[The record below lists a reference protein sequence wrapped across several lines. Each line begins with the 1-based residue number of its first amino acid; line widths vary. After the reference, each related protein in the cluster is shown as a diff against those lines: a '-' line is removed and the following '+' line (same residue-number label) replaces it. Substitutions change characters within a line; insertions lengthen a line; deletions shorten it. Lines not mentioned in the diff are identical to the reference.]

1 MLGRKRFD
9 KNMPSPTNIPVE
21 DAQPPSEATPD
32 EQLVHEEKALV
43 GGERRGYDLV
53 KTGIEGLDERIGGLL
68 RGRSYLVTGETGTG
82 KTLFSLTFLIQ
93 GIRMGEPGIYVLVDE
108 DYDDFVRGA
117 NDFGWDVESLI
128 SQGMLNVLTLM
139 PDFVERLKNK
149 PANTV
154 VDSIVYGILE
164 ETRKIDAKRLVID
177 PIAPLMVNEGDV
189 AWTREYI
196 KNLIINLEKRIGT
209 TNIIVSEIPTGSTAL
224 SRFGVEEFL
233 AAGVFVLGLERVKNT
248 FYRTLF
254 VRKMRWR
261 PVPPDIYVFDIQKGK
276 GIVVKDKL
284 ANILRA

>member
-1 MLGRKRFD
+1 MFSRKRYD
-9 KNMPSPTNIPVE
+9 K
-21 DAQPPSEATPD
+21 AQPPREEQEPQ
-32 EQLVHEEKALV
+32 EQLPLEQVSVREEVVHEEGVSGA
-43 GGERRGYDLV
+43 RQGYELA
-53 KTGIEGLDERIGGLL
+53 KTGITGLDERIGGLL

-82 KTLFSLTFLIQ
+82 KTLFSMTFLIQ
-93 GIRMGEPGIYVLVDE
+93 GIQMGEPGVYVLVDE
-108 DYDDFVRGA
+108 DYDDFVKGA
-117 NDFGWDVESLI
+117 YDFGWDIESLI

-139 PDFVERLKNK
+139 PDFVEKLKNK

-164 ETRKIDAKRLVID
+164 ETRRIDARRLVID

-209 TNIIVSEIPTGSTAL
+209 TNLIVSEIPTGSTAL

-254 VRKMRWR
+254 IRKMRWR
-261 PVPPDIYVFDIQKGK
+261 PVPPDIFVFEIEKGK
-276 GIVVKDKL
+276 GIVVKNRL
-284 ANILRA
+284 SEVVRA

>member
-1 MLGRKRFD
+1 M
-9 KNMPSPTNIPVE
+9 
-21 DAQPPSEATPD
+21 
-32 EQLVHEEKALV
+32 
-43 GGERRGYDLV
+43 V

-164 ETRKIDAKRLVID
+164 ETRKIEAKRLVID

-261 PVPPDIYVFDIQKGK
+261 PVPPDIYVFDIQNGK